1 MMCFPLKIIHLDV
14 PLLNTSTF
22 FIIVSC
28 CCLYLCVDYFF
39 FGHLGTFGFDVVD
52 TEFLAMWMVF
62 MMVPVVREPNLL
74 AQKKIVSEN
83 DCNESLQTL

>member
-52 TEFLAMWMVF
+52 TEFLTYGDVDGFYDGSRRLRA
-62 MMVPVVREPNLL
+62 
-74 AQKKIVSEN
+74 
-83 DCNESLQTL
+83 